1 MNCPKCDDT
10 VLVID
15 TVNLPSNEIYRKRK
29 CSECGHIFYTAEFE
43 VEHNQDFIDEWNA
56 NHRDTQSTRKNMGR
70 NKWNA
75 YQRKR
80 RKVRKTKEEKV

>member
-1 MNCPKCDDT
+1 MNCPKCNGK
-10 VLVID
+10 VLVVD

-29 CSECGHIFYTAEFE
+29 CSECGYSFYTAEFE
-43 VEHNQDFIDEWNA
+43 VEYDQGFANEWNA

-70 NKWNA
+70 VKWNK